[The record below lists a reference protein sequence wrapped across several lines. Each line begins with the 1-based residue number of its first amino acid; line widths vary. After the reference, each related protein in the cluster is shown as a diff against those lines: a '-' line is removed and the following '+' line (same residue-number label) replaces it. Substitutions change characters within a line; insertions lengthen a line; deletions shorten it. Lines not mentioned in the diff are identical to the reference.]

1 LSAVATVQR
10 EERGVTG
17 HGLPPWSV
25 CERERERERERESKR
40 EGKKKIKVWPKFNLK
55 FEKFKV

>member
-1 LSAVATVQR
+1 M
-10 EERGVTG
+10 
-17 HGLPPWSV
+17 V
-25 CERERERERERESKR
+25 CLLGRFARERESKR

>member
-1 LSAVATVQR
+1 MRQGEWGDVAIVQG

-25 CERERERERERESKR
+25 CKRERGSKR